1 MKKLLTLACAA
12 LASTFLFAA
21 SPATGVDVSLP
32 GTTPFTLDDF
42 EEGMYLNAIVDTWNS
57 FGNVFK
63 KTQFSDSQS
72 IKPRWD
78 GKGNCGA
85 LHYIDLPGNK
95 QQGCIYEC
103 TDLIEQD
110 WSNYGYISFVINNPN
125 DYPVSVQMF
134 TKTGANWE
142 WGNTDAPSVEP
153 GTHTV
158 VFKINSTTVKNT
170 KKVLALGFAFYIEG
184 EHPASEVYIDDIT
197 LWSKK

>member
-85 LHYIDLPGNK
+85 FTN
-95 QQGCIYEC
+95 
-103 TDLIEQD
+103 
-110 WSNYGYISFVINNPN
+110 
-125 DYPVSVQMF
+125 VQ
-134 TKTGANWE
+134 
-142 WGNTDAPSVEP
+142 
-153 GTHTV
+153 
-158 VFKINSTTVKNT
+158 I
-170 KKVLALGFAFYIEG
+170 
-184 EHPASEVYIDDIT
+184 
-197 LWSKK
+197 